1 MWYASLSRRDL
12 LPLTVREA
20 FLVAWGG
27 TAAQA
32 GRLIGL
38 LILSLELKKFVGR
51 GEIYT
56 FWALLLVL
64 LGEHPEKY
72 RPA

>member
-1 MWYASLSRRDL
+1 MWYASFARSDL
-12 LPLTVREA
+12 LPLTVRKA

-32 GRLIGL
+32 GRLTGF
-38 LILSLELKKFVGR
+38 LILSLELKKFVGCV
-51 GEIYT
+51 EIYA
-56 FWALLLVL
+56 FWMLLPLL
-64 LGEHPEKY
+64 LGEHVETY